1 MTIVLTGKNQIT
13 IPKKLINEM
22 HLVEGALFDIQLT
35 GNRLELIPLETIE
48 KVFSD
53 EEYIKMDQICKRE
66 RGQSKPLTRDYI
78 KQLKTGKA

>member
-53 EEYIKMDQICKRE
+53 DV
-66 RGQSKPLTRDYI
+66 
-78 KQLKTGKA
+78 